1 MKNILLELCSSE
13 IAESESNCAVVWKAA
28 SKMGKWT
35 LKLKLSP
42 EILRLLKRSLNLWLK
57 KVLHRGRVS
66 NSKGRIKAYF
76 TIPRVTLPY
85 KFLKNTIT
93 AQGRTSK
100 PIDPGNSNPTGA

>member
-66 NSKGRIKAYF
+66 NSKG